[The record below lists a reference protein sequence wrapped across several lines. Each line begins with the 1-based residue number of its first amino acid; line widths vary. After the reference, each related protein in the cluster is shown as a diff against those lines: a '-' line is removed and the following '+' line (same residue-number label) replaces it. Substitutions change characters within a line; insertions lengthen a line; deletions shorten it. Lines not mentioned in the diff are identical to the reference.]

1 MSRDA
6 VCPAGDGGEVER
18 LRGWADDAR
27 VCGPVS
33 SPVSGPVSNHVSG
46 HLPGHVPGSMAAD
59 VAGFLAAGSLARATW
74 TLPSWPVSVTWARH
88 LVRGQLL
95 VWSMSQACDVA
106 ELLASELVTNAVR
119 HAAGLVLLTLW
130 VVDGVLRCEVGDG
143 SQQLPVLHAA
153 SDDDEGWRGLALVE
167 ELSQAWG
174 SARTRWGKVVWF
186 ELALPRAT
194 GGGQEVIALG

>member
-18 LRGWADDAR
+18 LRGWGAPDGARVADDVTAILAGNGL
-27 VCGPVS
+27 VGS
-33 SPVSGPVSNHVSG
+33 SMV
-46 HLPGHVPGSMAAD
+46 
-59 VAGFLAAGSLARATW
+59 RATW

-95 VWSMSQACDVA
+95 LWSMGQACDVA

-186 ELALPRAT
+186 ELELPCAT
-194 GGGQEVIALG
+194 GPGREVITLG